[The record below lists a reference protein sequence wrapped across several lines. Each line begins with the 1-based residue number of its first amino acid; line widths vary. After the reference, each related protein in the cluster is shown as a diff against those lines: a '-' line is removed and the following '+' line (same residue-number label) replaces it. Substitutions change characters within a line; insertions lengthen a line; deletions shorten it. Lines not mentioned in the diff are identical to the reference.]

1 MYHRLAPVAQSN
13 PLLPGYPFNAW
24 LVAGLTP
31 IGAGDPL
38 DFFIDRPSG
47 MKGYIINLTI
57 KGRGQVFS
65 GEEAF
70 ECEPGDLLLFQ
81 PKTSHYYGRSP
92 ESDCWHHRWI
102 YFRPRAYWSS
112 WLVWQDEKR
121 GVGRLRLPER
131 LWGEFERLFTTI
143 EQTHTSGKRFA
154 EELAMMKPGSL
165 LINASRGTVV
175 DIPALCKVLA
185 DKHLAGAAIDV
196 FPEEPATN
204 AAPFNSP
211 LCEFDNVILTP
222 HIGGSTQ
229 EAQENI
235 GIEVAGKLAKYSDN
249 GSTLSAVNFP
259 EVSLPMHGQQSRL
272 LHIHENRP
280 GVLTAINNIFAGQG
294 INIAA
299 QYLQTT
305 PMMGYVVIDID
316 ATKEVADN
324 ALQQMKAIPGT
335 IRARLLY

>member
-1 MYHRLAPVAQSN
+1 MYHRLEPVAQSN

-31 IGAGDPL
+31 ISAGDPL
-38 DFFIDRPSG
+38 DFFIDRPQG

-81 PKTSHYYGRSP
+81 PKTSHYYGRAP

-131 LWGEFERLFTTI
+131 LWAEFERLFTTI

-154 EELAMMKPGSL
+154 EELAMNL
-165 LINASRGTVV
+165 LERLLLRAVEEDPRSHQQIRDPRIIEACQYVTNN
-175 DIPALCKVLA
+175 
-185 DKHLAGAAIDV
+185 LAGELKID
-196 FPEEPATN
+196 
-204 AAPFNSP
+204 
-211 LCEFDNVILTP
+211 
-222 HIGGSTQ
+222 
-229 EAQENI
+229 
-235 GIEVAGKLAKYSDN
+235 EVAN
-249 GSTLSAVNFP
+249 HVCLSP
-259 EVSLPMHGQQSRL
+259 SRL
-272 LHIHENRP
+272 AHLFRE
-280 GVLTAINNIFAGQG
+280 QMG
-294 INIAA
+294 INLLRWREDQRI
-299 QYLQTT
+299 
-305 PMMGYVVIDID
+305 
-316 ATKEVADN
+316 
-324 ALQQMKAIPGT
+324 
-335 IRARLLY
+335 IRARLLLQTTQEPIATVGRIVGYDDQLYFSRVFRKRVGVSPSDFRRRSLDADTLVTRESWDLLRAGQ